1 MISHSEPEGK
11 KIQFINTQTQVGGK
25 TTHTCTQSI
34 YVFLTANTFGSL
46 HDWCLNA
53 QMGSIL
59 ITSTSQ
65 FGLAGQTDTCP
76 QNVFTARAA
85 GKQQAVKLLNC
96 LPMFLINFFCH
107 KPSITST
114 KPGPTTDR
122 TSQVCESE
130 AVSLKKAWRSTAVVW
145 STGPD
150 ESHTL
155 LIPEV

>member
-11 KIQFINTQTQVGGK
+11 KNSIHKYTNTGWSK
-25 TTHTCTQSI
+25 NHTHTLAQSI

-85 GKQQAVKLLNC
+85 GKQQAVKLFNC
-96 LPMFLINFFCH
+96 LPMFLIIFFCH
-107 KPSITST
+107 KLSIAST
-114 KPGPTTDR
+114 KPGPTTDQ
-122 TSQVCESE
+122 TKSG
-130 AVSLKKAWRSTAVVW
+130 L
-145 STGPD
+145 
-150 ESHTL
+150 
-155 LIPEV
+155 